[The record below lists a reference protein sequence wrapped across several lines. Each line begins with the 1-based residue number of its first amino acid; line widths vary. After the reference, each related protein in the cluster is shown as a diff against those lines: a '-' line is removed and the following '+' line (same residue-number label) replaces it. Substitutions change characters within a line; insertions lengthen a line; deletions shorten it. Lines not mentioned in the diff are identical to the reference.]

1 MNPKTLKS
9 QFDKFVIKQEEA
21 KKVLSSLIYVQYMK
35 LQKPNFRFP
44 QSNLLLIGDTG
55 TGKSYMTSLITD
67 NLDLP
72 MITIDCS
79 RISSDGYSGDTLV
92 SYFQNLLVYG
102 DDGACSQEATHEG
115 LCGIVIF
122 DEFDKLK
129 IDNSN
134 RHGAYYKNLI
144 QHEMLRILEGGTLKI
159 PIGTQKVTAE
169 GKTYMFD
176 TSKLL
181 IICTGAFPDLF
192 EEEKV
197 DKVAGFNCTP
207 NKPKKIDVLERLKNY
222 GFIPELLGR
231 LANVVVM
238 DKLNEEDLYEILTKT
253 DYNPLYEMVETLRLY
268 DINVVV
274 KDEALRKIC
283 SDAIKLKTGARGIR
297 KLINDIFNP
306 LIFEYAG
313 EEAHIRILDDFT
325 PQLMLH
331 KGRAVLGMGR

>member
-1 MNPKTLKS
+1 MTPKNLKT

-21 KKVLSSLIYVQYMK
+21 KKTISSLIYMQFTK
-35 LQKPNFRFP
+35 LQKPEHRFP

-79 RISSDGYSGDTLV
+79 RISADGYQGDTLI
-92 SYFQNLLVYG
+92 SYFQNLLVY
-102 DDGACSQEATHEG
+102 DEDGICGKQATHEG

-122 DEFDKLK
+122 DEFDKIR

-144 QHEMLRILEGGTLKI
+144 QQEMLRILEGDKIKI
-159 PIGTQKVTAE
+159 PIGTQKVTSD

-176 TSKLL
+176 TRKLL

-222 GFIPELLGR
+222 GFIPELIGR

-238 DKLNEEDLYEILTKT
+238 DKLNEDDLYKIVTETE
-253 DYNPLYEMVETLRLY
+253 YNPLYEMIETLRLL
-268 DINVVV
+268 DINVIFS
-274 KDEALRKIC
+274 EAALRKMC
-283 SDAIKLKTGARGIR
+283 KDAIALKTGARGIR
-297 KLINDIFNP
+297 KLVNDILNP
-306 LIFEYAG
+306 LVYEYGG
-313 EEAHIRILDDFT
+313 EHVCIHIKEDYKPL
-325 PQLMLH
+325 L
-331 KGRAVLGMGR
+331 VLKNGNPVIELG